1 MLFYYSNP
9 FLKHLLAI
17 YLTLLD
23 YYEQK
28 SVRERQRDKSA
39 SEPLPLNNSPPNS
52 DGGKTGSHHHY
63 NRKRNKMAAF
73 D

>member
-1 MLFYYSNP
+1 MLFYYCNP

-28 SVRERQRDKSA
+28 SVRERQTERDKSA
-39 SEPLPLNNSPPNS
+39 SEPLPLNNSPPKS
-52 DGGKTGSHHHY
+52 GGGK
-63 NRKRNKMAAF
+63 NRKSSSL
-73 D
+73 

>member
-1 MLFYYSNP
+1 MLFYYCNP

-28 SVRERQRDKSA
+28 SVRERDKSA
-39 SEPLPLNNSPPNS
+39 LEPLPLNNSPPKS
-52 DGGKTGSHHHY
+52 GGGK
-63 NRKRNKMAAF
+63 NRKSSSL
-73 D
+73 

>member
-1 MLFYYSNP
+1 MLFYYCNP

-28 SVRERQRDKSA
+28 SVRERQTQRDKSA
-39 SEPLPLNNSPPNS
+39 SEPLPQNNSPPKS
-52 DGGKTGSHHHY
+52 DGGK
-63 NRKRNKMAAF
+63 NRKSSSL
-73 D
+73 

>member
-1 MLFYYSNP
+1 MLFYYCNP

-28 SVRERQRDKSA
+28 SVRERQTERDKSA
-39 SEPLPLNNSPPNS
+39 SEPLPQNNSPPKS
-52 DGGKTGSHHHY
+52 DGGK
-63 NRKRNKMAAF
+63 NRKSSSL
-73 D
+73 

>member
-1 MLFYYSNP
+1 MLFYYCNP

-28 SVRERQRDKSA
+28 SVRERQTQRDKSA
-39 SEPLPLNNSPPNS
+39 SELLT
-52 DGGKTGSHHHY
+52 DAKTGSHHHY
-63 NRKRNKMAAF
+63 NRKQYKMTVF

>member
-1 MLFYYSNP
+1 MLFYYCNP

-28 SVRERQRDKSA
+28 SVRERQTQRDKSA
-39 SEPLPLNNSPPNS
+39 SEPLPQNNSPPKS
-52 DGGKTGSHHHY
+52 DGCK
-63 NRKRNKMAAF
+63 NRKSSSL
-73 D
+73 

>member
-1 MLFYYSNP
+1 MLFYYCNP

-28 SVRERQRDKSA
+28 SVRERQTQRDKSA
-39 SEPLPLNNSPPNS
+39 SEPLPLNNSPPKS
-52 DGGKTGSHHHY
+52 DGCK
-63 NRKRNKMAAF
+63 NRKSSSL
-73 D
+73 

>member
-1 MLFYYSNP
+1 MLFYYCNP

-28 SVRERQRDKSA
+28 SVRERQTQRDKSA
-39 SEPLPLNNSPPNS
+39 SEPLPLNYSPPKS
-52 DGGKTGSHHHY
+52 DGGK
-63 NRKRNKMAAF
+63 NRKSSSL
-73 D
+73 

>member
-1 MLFYYSNP
+1 MLFYYCNP

-28 SVRERQRDKSA
+28 SVRERQTQRDKSA
-39 SEPLPLNNSPPNS
+39 SEPLPLNNSPPKS
-52 DGGKTGSHHHY
+52 DGGKK
-63 NRKRNKMAAF
+63 RKSSSL
-73 D
+73 